1 MKKIWLIVLLAVIA
15 GGGFYFF
22 GGGKDKAKGTPP
34 SVIVTVALPEKQ
46 QMYDAIEAVGTAYAA
61 ESVDITAVAAE
72 RITEIL
78 FTDGA
83 FVKQGDIIATLEQGE
98 ERAQLAAVQE
108 QMEEDERELA
118 RLQELLKDK
127 AAAKRDYDERLTRSR
142 ITAQEA
148 AEIEAR
154 IADRVIRAPFDGILG
169 VRRLS
174 LGALVRAG
182 DVIATI
188 DDIHEIKL
196 DFSVPSSFLPVLKPG
211 TPVDATTDA
220 APGVVFQG
228 KVESVD
234 TRVDPV
240 TRSVLVRAIIPNPD
254 SILKPGLL
262 MQVTLQNNLREAL
275 VIPEE
280 SVLQKGEKHTVLV
293 VGADDTVAEKII
305 ETGARRPGIV
315 EVLEGLDPQDRV
327 IIRGGMRVRSGQK
340 VSVAAGK

>member
-1 MKKIWLIVLLAVIA
+1 MKKVWLIVLLAVLA
-15 GGGFYFF
+15 GGGLYFF
-22 GGGKDKAKGTPP
+22 SGGKDKAKGPPP
-34 SVIVTVALPEKQ
+34 SVIVTAALPGKQ
-46 QMYDAIEAVGTAYAA
+46 QIYDGVEAVGTAYAA

-83 FVKQGDIIATLEQGE
+83 FVKQGAIIATLEQSE
-98 ERAQLAAVQE
+98 EQAQLAAVKE
-108 QMEEDERELA
+108 QMTEDERELA

-127 AAAKRDYDERLTRSR
+127 AAAKRDYDEQLTRSK
-142 ITAQEA
+142 ITAQGA

-154 IADRVIRAPFDGILG
+154 IEDRIIRAPFDGILG
-169 VRRLS
+169 VRRVS

-188 DDIHEIKL
+188 DDIREIKL

-254 SILKPGLL
+254 VVLKPGLL
-262 MQVTLQNNLREAL
+262 MQVTLQNNLREAM

-280 SVLQKGEKHTVLV
+280 SVLQKGERHTVLV
-293 VGADDTVAEKII
+293 VGADDTVVEKTI
-305 ETGARRPGIV
+305 ETGARRPGLV
-315 EVLEGLDPQDRV
+315 EVLKGLEPEDRV
-327 IIRGGMRVRSGQK
+327 ITRGGMRVRPGQK
-340 VSVAAGK
+340 VSVAAEK

>member
-1 MKKIWLIVLLAVIA
+1 MKKILLIIILSAIA
-15 GGGFYFF
+15 GGWYFF
-22 GGGKDKAKGTPP
+22 SGSGKDGAKGSPP
-34 SVIVTVALPEKQ
+34 STIVTVALPEKQ
-46 QMYDAIEAVGTAYAA
+46 QIYDGVEAVGTAYAA
-61 ESVDITAVAAE
+61 ESVDIAAVAAE

-83 FVKQGDIIATLEQGE
+83 FVKQGAVIVTLEQSE
-98 ERAQLAAVQE
+98 EQAQLAAVKE

-127 AAAKRDYDERLTRSR
+127 AAAKRDYDEQLTRSK
-142 ITAQEA
+142 ITAQAA

-169 VRRLS
+169 LRRLS

-188 DDIHEIKL
+188 DDIHEIKM
-196 DFSVPSSFLPVLKPG
+196 DFSVPSSFLPVLKQD
-211 TPVDATTDA
+211 TPVTATTDA
-220 APGVVFQG
+220 APGVIFHG

-240 TRSVLVRAIIPNPD
+240 TRSVLIRALIPNPD
-254 SILKPGLL
+254 HVLKPGLL
-262 MQVTLQNNLREAL
+262 MQVTLQNNPREAM

-293 VGADDTVAEKII
+293 VGADDTVSEKSI
-305 ETGARRPGIV
+305 ETGTRRPGFV
-315 EVLEGLDPQDRV
+315 EVLKGLEPQDRV
-327 IIRGGMRVRSGQK
+327 VTRGVTRVRAGQK
-340 VSVAAGK
+340 VSVTAAE